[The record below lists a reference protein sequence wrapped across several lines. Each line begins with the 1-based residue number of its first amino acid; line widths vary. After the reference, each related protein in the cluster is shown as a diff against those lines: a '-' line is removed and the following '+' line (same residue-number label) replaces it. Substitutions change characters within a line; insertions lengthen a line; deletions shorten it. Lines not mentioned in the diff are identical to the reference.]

1 MVSSTDAAGTISQ
14 IARGFSSFVTRSWS
28 EVLPVAFSF
37 TNSLTAL
44 GVLLNT
50 THRCP
55 ALRSLRTMFAPIL
68 PRPII
73 PSCMEHSSPAALR
86 SQLYEIE
93 FHSIALLVSSSAGL
107 DASTFKYVHKLTIAA
122 GNFGHSGVPRYL
134 SGPPANERLPESR
147 PAHCETDK
155 PRDSGRDNQPF
166 AYFFV
171 VFAAAQ
177 NDAAHFFPSAPTRG
191 SHDFF
196 AIFATI
202 ESLDFPDIRLD
213 MSLLELLDGP
223 GHQSWA
229 KLKVVGFLVAFDAIE
244 LGFFRW
250 YDELKQKLAATLVA
264 MQVFRKPLQ
273 P

>member
-55 ALRSLRTMFAPIL
+55 ALRSLRTNFAPIL

-73 PSCMEHSSPAALR
+73 PSCMEHSSSAALR

-107 DASTFKYVHKLTIAA
+107 DASTFKYVHKLPIAA

-147 PAHCETDK
+147 PAHCETDEPPDS
-155 PRDSGRDNQPF
+155 PRGDQPF
-166 AYFFV
+166 AHFFV
-171 VFAAAQ
+171 VFAPTQ
-177 NDAAHFFPSAPTRG
+177 NDAADFFPAALSR
-191 SHDFF
+191 HN
-196 AIFATI
+196 
-202 ESLDFPDIRLD
+202 
-213 MSLLELLDGP
+213 
-223 GHQSWA
+223 HH
-229 KLKVVGFLVAFDAIE
+229 FLPV
-244 LGFFRW
+244 
-250 YDELKQKLAATLVA
+250 
-264 MQVFRKPLQ
+264 
-273 P
+273 